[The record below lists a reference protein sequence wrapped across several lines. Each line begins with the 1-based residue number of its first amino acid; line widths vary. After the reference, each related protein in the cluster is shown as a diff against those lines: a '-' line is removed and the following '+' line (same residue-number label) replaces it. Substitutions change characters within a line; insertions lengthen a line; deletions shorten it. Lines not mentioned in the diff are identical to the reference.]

1 MTTIH
6 LPRPGTNDDDSDDSD
21 DTADSAGLMDTRAVS
36 RFDVERFAVGEL
48 SGERAIDVQRA
59 IDTDP
64 ALKAFFDDV
73 KASDAAFLI
82 MAPPSS
88 FMAALGD
95 TITARAA
102 PASWW
107 TRLAGAWSSLHLQMG
122 LGAAAAAVVVVVA
135 VSTPD
140 GPRSGSTSKGGPH
153 TATVGFFVKDKDG
166 ARVGEAGEVLHAG
179 DQIQLTVTDADRDAM
194 VVVGID
200 GSGVVSV
207 YAVEAT
213 ATVAKGATGPRVLPA
228 SLVLD
233 DTVGV
238 ERFFVVYG
246 DDAATTE
253 RAVRAAADD
262 VARDVKAGRIDLAAV
277 SALDLGA
284 DRFAQASIHI
294 RKVR

>member
-6 LPRPGTNDDDSDDSD
+6 LPRLGTDDDSD
-21 DTADSAGLMDTRAVS
+21 DTAGPTDSRAVS

-48 SGERAIDVQRA
+48 SGERALEVQRA

-88 FMAALGD
+88 FLAALD
-95 TITARAA
+95 DKVSSQAA
-102 PASWW
+102 SPSWW
-107 TRLAGAWSSLHLQMG
+107 TRLRAAVSSLQLQMG
-122 LGAAAAAVVVVVA
+122 LGAAAAAAVVLVA

-140 GPRSGSTSKGGPH
+140 GPRPGATTKGGPH
-153 TATVGFFVKDKDG
+153 TAAVGFFVKDDSG
-166 ARVGEAGEVLHAG
+166 ARVGEAGEVLHPG
-179 DQIQLTVTDADRDAM
+179 DQIQLAVTDADRPAM

-200 GSGVVSV
+200 GSGVVSI

-253 RAVRAAADD
+253 RAVRA
-262 VARDVKAGRIDLAAV
+262 VDLATV
-277 SALDLGA
+277 SALDLSA

-294 RKVR
+294 QKVR

>member
-6 LPRPGTNDDDSDDSD
+6 LPRPGTNDDD
-21 DTADSAGLMDTRAVS
+21 TAGLTDTRAVS

-48 SGERAIDVQRA
+48 SGERALEVQRA
-59 IDTDP
+59 IDADP
-64 ALKAFFDDV
+64 ALKVFFDDV

-88 FMAALGD
+88 FMAA
-95 TITARAA
+95 RAT

-107 TRLAGAWSSLHLQMG
+107 TRLRAAVSSLQLQVG
-122 LGAAAAAVVVVVA
+122 VGAAAAAVVVVVA
-135 VSTPD
+135 VSAPD
-140 GPRSGSTSKGGPH
+140 GAHPGTISKGGAH
-153 TATVGFFVKDKDG
+153 TAAVGFFVKDASG

-179 DQIQLTVTDADRDAM
+179 DQIQLTVTDADRPAM

-200 GSGVVSV
+200 GCGVVSV

-213 ATVAKGATGPRVLPA
+213 GAVAKGAAGSRVLPA
-228 SLVLD
+228 SLILD

-246 DDAATTE
+246 DDASTTE

-262 VARDVKAGRIDLAAV
+262 VAHDVKAGRLDLAAV
-277 SALDLGA
+277 LALDLST
-284 DRFAQASIHI
+284 DRFSQASIHI
-294 RKVR
+294 HKVR

>member
-6 LPRPGTNDDDSDDSD
+6 LPRPGTNDDDSDD
-21 DTADSAGLMDTRAVS
+21 TAGLTDTRAVS

-48 SGERAIDVQRA
+48 SGERALEVQRA
-59 IDTDP
+59 IDADP
-64 ALKAFFDDV
+64 ALKVFFDDV

-88 FMAALGD
+88 FMAA
-95 TITARAA
+95 RAT

-107 TRLAGAWSSLHLQMG
+107 TRLRAAVSSLQLQVG
-122 LGAAAAAVVVVVA
+122 VGAAAAAVVVVVA
-135 VSTPD
+135 VSAPE
-140 GPRSGSTSKGGPH
+140 GPRSSTTSKGGAH
-153 TATVGFFVKDKDG
+153 TAAVGFFVKDKNG

-179 DQIQLTVTDADRDAM
+179 DQIQLTVTDADRPAM

-200 GSGVVSV
+200 GRGVVSV

-213 ATVAKGATGPRVLPA
+213 GAVAKGAAGPRVLPA
-228 SLVLD
+228 SLILD

-246 DDAATTE
+246 DDASTTE

-262 VARDVKAGRIDLAAV
+262 VAHDVRSGRVDLARV
-277 SALDLGA
+277 QRLSLGEGY
-284 DRFAQASIHI
+284 AQASVHI
-294 RKVR
+294 QKVR

>member
-6 LPRPGTNDDDSDDSD
+6 LPRPGTNDDDSDD
-21 DTADSAGLMDTRAVS
+21 TAGLTDTRAVS

-48 SGERAIDVQRA
+48 SGERALEVQRA
-59 IDTDP
+59 IDADP
-64 ALKAFFDDV
+64 ALKVFFDDV

-88 FMAALGD
+88 FMATLAARTSLVERPSLVARLRRAL
-95 TITARAA
+95 
-102 PASWW
+102 
-107 TRLAGAWSSLHLQMG
+107 SSLQLQMG
-122 LGAAAAAVVVVVA
+122 VGAAAAAVVVVVA
-135 VSTPD
+135 VSAPE
-140 GPRSGSTSKGGPH
+140 GPRSSTTSKGGAH
-153 TATVGFFVKDKDG
+153 TAAVGFFVKDKNG

-179 DQIQLTVTDADRDAM
+179 DQIQLTVTDADRPAM

-200 GSGVVSV
+200 GRGVVSV

-213 ATVAKGATGPRVLPA
+213 GAVAKGAAGPRVLPA
-228 SLVLD
+228 SLILD

-246 DDAATTE
+246 DDASTTE

-262 VARDVKAGRIDLAAV
+262 VAHDVRSGRVDLARV
-277 SALDLGA
+277 QRLSLGEGY
-284 DRFAQASIHI
+284 AQASVHI
-294 RKVR
+294 QKVR

>member
-6 LPRPGTNDDDSDDSD
+6 LPRPGTNDDGDSD
-21 DTADSAGLMDTRAVS
+21 DTAGLMDTRAVS

-48 SGERAIDVQRA
+48 SGERALEVQRA
-59 IDTDP
+59 IDADP
-64 ALKAFFDDV
+64 ALKVFFDDV

-88 FMAALGD
+88 FMAA
-95 TITARAA
+95 RAT

-107 TRLAGAWSSLHLQMG
+107 TRLRAAVSSLQLQVG
-122 LGAAAAAVVVVVA
+122 VGAAAAAVVVVVA
-135 VSTPD
+135 VSAPE
-140 GPRSGSTSKGGPH
+140 GPRSSTTSKGGAH
-153 TATVGFFVKDKDG
+153 TAAVGFFVKDKNG

-179 DQIQLTVTDADRDAM
+179 DQIQLTVTDADRPAM

-200 GSGVVSV
+200 GRGVVSV

-213 ATVAKGATGPRVLPA
+213 GAVAKGAAGPRVLPA
-228 SLVLD
+228 SLILD

-246 DDAATTE
+246 DDASTTE

-262 VARDVKAGRIDLAAV
+262 VAHDVRSGRVNLARV
-277 SALDLGA
+277 QRLSLGEGY
-284 DRFAQASIHI
+284 AQASVHI
-294 RKVR
+294 QKVR

>member
-6 LPRPGTNDDDSDDSD
+6 LPRPGTNDDDSDD
-21 DTADSAGLMDTRAVS
+21 TAGLTDTRAVS

-48 SGERAIDVQRA
+48 SGERALEVQRA
-59 IDTDP
+59 IDADP
-64 ALKAFFDDV
+64 ALKVFFDDV

-88 FMAALGD
+88 FMS
-95 TITARAA
+95 ARAT

-107 TRLAGAWSSLHLQMG
+107 TRLRAAVSSLQLQVG
-122 LGAAAAAVVVVVA
+122 VGAAAAAVVVVVA
-135 VSTPD
+135 VSAPE
-140 GPRSGSTSKGGPH
+140 GPRSSTTSKGGAH
-153 TATVGFFVKDKDG
+153 TAAVGFFVKDKNG

-179 DQIQLTVTDADRDAM
+179 DQIQLTVTDADRPAM

-200 GSGVVSV
+200 GRGVVSV

-213 ATVAKGATGPRVLPA
+213 GAVAKGAAGPRVLPA
-228 SLVLD
+228 SLILD

-246 DDAATTE
+246 DDASTTE

-262 VARDVKAGRIDLAAV
+262 VAHDVRSGRVDLARV
-277 SALDLGA
+277 QRLSLGEGY
-284 DRFAQASIHI
+284 AQASVHI
-294 RKVR
+294 QKVR

>member
-6 LPRPGTNDDDSDDSD
+6 LPRLGTDDDSNN
-21 DTADSAGLMDTRAVS
+21 TGPTDTRAVS
-36 RFDVERFAVGEL
+36 RFDVERFAVGAL
-48 SGERAIDVQRA
+48 SGERALEVQRA

-64 ALKAFFDDV
+64 ALKAFFEDV

-88 FMAALGD
+88 FMAARTTPGSWGTRL
-95 TITARAA
+95 RAA
-102 PASWW
+102 V
-107 TRLAGAWSSLHLQMG
+107 SSLQLQMG
-122 LGAAAAAVVVVVA
+122 LGAAAAAAVVLIA

-140 GPRSGSTSKGGPH
+140 GPRPGTTSKGGPH
-153 TATVGFFVKDKDG
+153 MAAVGFFVKDDSG
-166 ARVGEAGEVLHAG
+166 ARVGEAGEVLHPG
-179 DQIQLTVTDADRDAM
+179 DQIQLAVTDADHSAM

-200 GSGVVSV
+200 GNGVVSV

-213 ATVAKGATGPRVLPA
+213 ATVAKGAIGPRVLPA

-262 VARDVKAGRIDLAAV
+262 IARAVKAGRIDLATV
-277 SALDLGA
+277 SALDLSA
-284 DRFAQASIHI
+284 DSFSQASIHI
-294 RKVR
+294 QKVR

>member
-6 LPRPGTNDDDSDDSD
+6 LPRPGTNDDDSDD
-21 DTADSAGLMDTRAVS
+21 TAGLTDTRAVS

-48 SGERAIDVQRA
+48 SGERALEVQRA
-59 IDTDP
+59 IDADP
-64 ALKAFFDDV
+64 ALKVFFDDV

-88 FMAALGD
+88 FMAA
-95 TITARAA
+95 RAT

-107 TRLAGAWSSLHLQMG
+107 TRLRAAVSSLQLQVG
-122 LGAAAAAVVVVVA
+122 VGAAAAAVVVVVA
-135 VSTPD
+135 VSAPE
-140 GPRSGSTSKGGPH
+140 GPRSGTTSKGGAH
-153 TATVGFFVKDKDG
+153 TAAVGFFVKDKNG
-166 ARVGEAGEVLHAG
+166 ARVGEAGEVFHAG
-179 DQIQLTVTDADRDAM
+179 DQIQLTVTDADRPAM

-200 GSGVVSV
+200 GRGVVSV

-213 ATVAKGATGPRVLPA
+213 GAVAKGAAGPRVLPA
-228 SLVLD
+228 SLILD

-246 DDAATTE
+246 DDASTTE

-262 VARDVKAGRIDLAAV
+262 VAHDVRSGRVDLARV
-277 SALDLGA
+277 QRLSLGEGY
-284 DRFAQASIHI
+284 AQASVHI
-294 RKVR
+294 QKVR

>member
-6 LPRPGTNDDDSDDSD
+6 LPRPGTNDDDSDD
-21 DTADSAGLMDTRAVS
+21 TAGLTDTRAVS

-48 SGERAIDVQRA
+48 SGERALEVQRA
-59 IDTDP
+59 IDADP
-64 ALKAFFDDV
+64 ALKVFFDDV

-88 FMAALGD
+88 FMAA
-95 TITARAA
+95 RAT

-107 TRLAGAWSSLHLQMG
+107 TRLRAAVSSLQLQVG
-122 LGAAAAAVVVVVA
+122 VGAAAAAVVVLVA
-135 VSTPD
+135 VSAPE
-140 GPRSGSTSKGGPH
+140 GPRSSTTSKGGAH
-153 TATVGFFVKDKDG
+153 TAAVGFFVKDKNG

-179 DQIQLTVTDADRDAM
+179 DQIQLTVTDADRPAM

-200 GSGVVSV
+200 GRGVVSV

-213 ATVAKGATGPRVLPA
+213 GAVAKGAAGPRVLPA
-228 SLVLD
+228 SLILD

-246 DDAATTE
+246 DDASTTE

-262 VARDVKAGRIDLAAV
+262 VAHDVRSGRVDLARV
-277 SALDLGA
+277 QRLSLGEGY
-284 DRFAQASIHI
+284 AQASVHI
-294 RKVR
+294 QKVR

>member
-6 LPRPGTNDDDSDDSD
+6 LPRLGTDDDSDD
-21 DTADSAGLMDTRAVS
+21 TEPTDSRAVS

-48 SGERAIDVQRA
+48 SGERALEVQRA

-88 FMAALGD
+88 FMAALDNKVSSQG
-95 TITARAA
+95 AS
-102 PASWW
+102 PSWW
-107 TRLAGAWSSLHLQMG
+107 TRLRAAVSSLQLQMG
-122 LGAAAAAVVVVVA
+122 LGAAAAAAVVLVA

-140 GPRSGSTSKGGPH
+140 SPRPGTTSKGGPH
-153 TATVGFFVKDKDG
+153 TAAVGFFVKDSDG
-166 ARVGEAGEVLHAG
+166 ARVGEAGEVLHPG
-179 DQIQLTVTDADRDAM
+179 DQIQLAVTDADRPAM

-200 GSGVVSV
+200 GSGVVSI

-246 DDAATTE
+246 DDAAATE

-262 VARDVKAGRIDLAAV
+262 IARAVKAGRIDLATV
-277 SALDLGA
+277 SALDLSA

-294 RKVR
+294 QKVR

>member
-6 LPRPGTNDDDSDDSD
+6 LPRLGTDDDSD
-21 DTADSAGLMDTRAVS
+21 DTAGPTDSRAVS

-48 SGERAIDVQRA
+48 SGERALEVQRA
-59 IDTDP
+59 IDQDP

-88 FMAALGD
+88 FMAA
-95 TITARAA
+95 RAT

-107 TRLAGAWSSLHLQMG
+107 TRLRAAVSSLQLQMG
-122 LGAAAAAVVVVVA
+122 LGAAAAAAVVLVA

-140 GPRSGSTSKGGPH
+140 APHSGTTSKGGPH
-153 TATVGFFVKDKDG
+153 TAAVGFFVKDDSG
-166 ARVGEAGEVLHAG
+166 ARVGEAGEVLHQG
-179 DQIQLTVTDADRDAM
+179 DQIQLAVTDADRPAM

-200 GSGVVSV
+200 GSGVVSI

-262 VARDVKAGRIDLAAV
+262 IARAVKAGRVDLAAV
-277 SALDLGA
+277 SALDLSA

-294 RKVR
+294 QKVR